1 MIQKFLLII
10 IFSGLCSLGIIG
22 LYTDTVAPV
31 ITLHDNTTLYYTE
44 EENAIEITST
54 LTITDDNRTI
64 SGAIVQM
71 IHHYQYGEDEL
82 SYNASMPSMITVNR
96 DISGALLLSGVAKLS
111 DYQTALRAITY
122 YNHNTKSP
130 NTSIRTISFSVS
142 DGVHDSLSVTRN
154 IMIKPTNDAP
164 ILNKTHPLNLD
175 NVLEQTNHFPFTF

>member
-71 IHHYQYGEDEL
+71 IHHYQ
-82 SYNASMPSMITVNR
+82 
-96 DISGALLLSGVAKLS
+96 
-111 DYQTALRAITY
+111 
-122 YNHNTKSP
+122 
-130 NTSIRTISFSVS
+130 
-142 DGVHDSLSVTRN
+142 
-154 IMIKPTNDAP
+154 
-164 ILNKTHPLNLD
+164 
-175 NVLEQTNHFPFTF
+175 